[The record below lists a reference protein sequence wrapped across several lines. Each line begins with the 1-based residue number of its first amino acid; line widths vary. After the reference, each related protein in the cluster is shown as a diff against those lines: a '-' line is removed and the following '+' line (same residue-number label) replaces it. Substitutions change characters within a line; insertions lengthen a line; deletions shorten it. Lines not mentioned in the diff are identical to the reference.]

1 MLKSVLTRFR
11 AYQLG
16 CAGASYSY
24 FAGGHFTLIEAMATE
39 FNKRQILEEMEICG
53 KKTIDTLHITGWDND
68 HCNVSGL
75 TWILE
80 NLSPRRIEY
89 PGYDH
94 DTDCAES
101 CKLMIMDYVRAQRA
115 RAVQAQRVDPPY
127 INGLK
132 SHEGAGYTDIYYHPK
147 EMQSNSNDNSTIK
160 FFRKGSFNV
169 LSLGDVQCPN
179 ISSMIRRAARV
190 KAETDVLI
198 LAHHGADNG
207 FTTKKFLEEVKPSI
221 AICSSNRINHHGHPS
236 QEICDLLHEQRIP
249 IYTTK
254 SGDIII
260 ESIRGHNEHYQLT
273 NLISKSTKASSVEN
287 FIARKTKLL
296 RMNADTIRA
305 RLHPG
310 TRGPRRH

>member
-1 MLKSVLTRFR
+1 MLKSVKTRFR
-11 AYQLG
+11 AYQLK

-24 FAGGHFTLIEAMATE
+24 FADGHFTLIEAMATDS
-39 FNKRQILEEMEICG
+39 NKDQIFAEMHECG

-68 HCNVSGL
+68 HCSVSGL

-80 NLSPRRIEY
+80 NLRPRRIEY

-94 DTDCAES
+94 DTDCAKT
-101 CKLMIMDYVRAQRA
+101 CKKMILDYVSAQRA
-115 RAVQAQRVDPPY
+115 RVASAQRIDPPY

-132 SHEGAGYTDIYYHPK
+132 PHEGAGYSDIFYHPK
-147 EMQSNSNDNSTIK
+147 EEQNNSNDNSTIK
-160 FFRKGSFNV
+160 FFRRGSFNV

-190 KAETDVLI
+190 KAETDILI

-221 AICSSNRINHHGHPS
+221 AICTSNYGNHHDHPR
-236 QEICDLLHEQRIP
+236 QEIRDLLYEQGIP

-254 SGDIII
+254 TGDVII
-260 ESIRGHNEHYQLT
+260 ESIAGHSEQYQVT
-273 NLISKSTKASSVEN
+273 NLFADSTKAKLPKQ
-287 FIARKTKLL
+287 FRARKARLL
-296 RMNADTIRA
+296 RMNNDTIRA
-305 RLHPG
+305 GIHGKRY
-310 TRGPRRH
+310 GPR